1 MIKQVEIRHI
11 NLIVNVY
18 SLVNLNLLRNID
30 KILQMANSWDKIHLE
45 EMIGGLIIGSSVV
58 MVHPE
63 GTLDVKY
70 VLKVVEEKEVS
81 LMQIVPLYLNN
92 MLDYLLK
99 LKNSNL
105 KTLRNLNIRGLILKI
120 KFVKD
125 EINIF

>member
-1 MIKQVEIRHI
+1 
-11 NLIVNVY
+11 
-18 SLVNLNLLRNID
+18 LRNID